1 MFSNDFQAFGH
12 QSSPQGMPTKL
23 PKFVEGTVYQ
33 LARALYAVHA
43 ENETQPANAIQ
54 VALRVFAND
63 QDRNKIL
70 QDAKGTAEAIT
81 RKRAIQLK
89 TTRSLQSMTISE
101 QAEQLKIQLI
111 ARVKINRDAAWEAS
125 QKQDSEGTTSED
137 TSKFEENYYSLQKYR
152 ETLKEEVQTATY
164 SDAEIDE
171 ASQRLQRKKR
181 IDNVGSDNLED
192 IVIQMAII
200 WRQLTQALLLQKDKT
215 HGSPPITFVGTPS
228 SSKEHC

>member
-1 MFSNDFQAFGH
+1 MYSNDFQAFGP

-54 VALRVFAND
+54 VAIRIFVND

-70 QDAKGTAEAIT
+70 QAAKGTAEAIT

-89 TTRSLQSMTISE
+89 TTRSQQSMTISE

-111 ARVKINRDAAWEAS
+111 ARLKINRDAAWEAS
-125 QKQDSEGTTSED
+125 QNSEGTTLEE
-137 TSKFEENYYSLQKYR
+137 TSKSEETYYSQGKFERGSPDGYLFRRRDRRSFSK
-152 ETLKEEVQTATY
+152 TT
-164 SDAEIDE
+164 
-171 ASQRLQRKKR
+171 KK
-181 IDNVGSDNLED
+181 
-192 IVIQMAII
+192 
-200 WRQLTQALLLQKDKT
+200 KT
-215 HGSPPITFVGTPS
+215 HRQRR
-228 SSKEHC
+228 

>member
-1 MFSNDFQAFGH
+1 MYSNDFQAFGP
-12 QSSPQGMPTKL
+12 QSSPQGMPSKL

-54 VALRVFAND
+54 VAIRIFVND

-70 QDAKGTAEAIT
+70 QAAKGTAEAIT

-89 TTRSLQSMTISE
+89 TTKSQQSMTISE

-111 ARVKINRDAAWEAS
+111 ARVKINRDAAWEDS
-125 QKQDSEGTTSED
+125 QSEGTTEEETSRSEA
-137 TSKFEENYYSLQKYR
+137 NYYSLQKYR

-181 IDNVGSDNLED
+181 YDNVGSDDLED

-215 HGSPPITFVGTPS
+215 QGPPDHFCRYPFSIQRTY
-228 SSKEHC
+228 C